1 MGLLLQVGVRGA
13 WSARGEHP
21 RKADVTNASARVT
34 NASDA
39 CCNGFGAGLALA
51 PMQRRR
57 LLLVAAV
64 CVWWTLEGIVTAGQL
79 LTMQFSDE
87 TLTVAAAFRRGVL
100 SSWLWIP
107 CSLFL
112 LWLVE
117 RWPIER
123 GRTARAIGVLM
134 GGTFLVVLFRAL
146 SIYYANPILE
156 WYATTP
162 RFTDVLVTSVFNNF
176 LLCWLN
182 IGVGHALLFAQRN
195 YDTRR
200 RAEQLEARLAE
211 TRLDALRAQLDPHF
225 LFNALNSIVET
236 IHRDP
241 VAADRMLVGLGE
253 LLRSSLER
261 RETRTVALEEEL
273 RLLRHYLQIEQ
284 VRLGE
289 RLVVE
294 WNVDAGLEDACVPP
308 LLLQPLAENAI
319 RHAIATKIA
328 PGRLVVRAWQE
339 RDALCLSIRD
349 DGGALPSQA
358 PIRQGVG
365 LSNIRARLDLLYG
378 DEATLTLD
386 RLQDGGTEARVRLPL
401 HRIASGRRAA

>member
-1 MGLLLQVGVRGA
+1 
-13 WSARGEHP
+13 
-21 RKADVTNASARVT
+21 
-34 NASDA
+34 
-39 CCNGFGAGLALA
+39 
-51 PMQRRR
+51 MQRRR

-64 CVWWTLEGIVTAGQL
+64 CVWWTLEGFTTAGNL
-79 LTMQFSDE
+79 LTMQFADE
-87 TLTVAAAFRRGVL
+87 TLTWTEAFRRGVL
-100 SSWLWIP
+100 SAWLWIP

-117 RWPIER
+117 RFPIER
-123 GRTARAIGVLM
+123 GRVARSISVLTAATIAVI
-134 GGTFLVVLFRAL
+134 VFRAVT
-146 SIYYANPILE
+146 IYACNPILG

-162 RFTDVLVTSVFNNF
+162 RFSDVLVTSVLNNS
-176 LLCWLN
+176 LLAWLN
-182 IGVGHALLFAQRN
+182 IGVGHALLFAQRA

-200 RAEQLEARLAE
+200 QAEQLEARLAE

-225 LFNALNSIVET
+225 LFNALNSIAET

-241 VAADRMLVGLGE
+241 GAADRMLVGLGE

-261 RETRTVALEEEL
+261 RETRTVALDEEL

-284 VRLGE
+284 VRLGD
-289 RLVVE
+289 RLVVAWDVE
-294 WNVDAGLEDACVPP
+294 GDLDDARVPP

-328 PGRLVVRAWQE
+328 PGRLVVRAWRE
-339 RDALCLSIRD
+339 GDALWLAIRD
-349 DGGALPSQA
+349 DGGAAHSQE

-378 DEATLTLD
+378 DDAMLALD
-386 RLQDGGTEARVRLPL
+386 RQADGGTEARVRLPL
-401 HRIASGRRAA
+401 QRIAQGRRAA